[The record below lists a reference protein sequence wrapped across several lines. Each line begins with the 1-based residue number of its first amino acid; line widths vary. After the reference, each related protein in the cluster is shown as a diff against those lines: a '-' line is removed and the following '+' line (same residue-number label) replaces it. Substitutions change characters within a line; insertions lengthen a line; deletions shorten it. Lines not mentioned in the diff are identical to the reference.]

1 MPRLDNERDV
11 ITQVTVIEQM
21 TPQISST
28 PRYLA
33 IRGVSPSGPQEMLIS
48 ENAARELWA
57 RLAEMLPI
65 GDSQ

>member
-1 MPRLDNERDV
+1 MPRLDNERDI
-11 ITQVTVIEQM
+11 ITRVTVIEQM
-21 TPQISST
+21 TPQTSST

-33 IRGVSPSGPQEMLIS
+33 IRGVSPSGPREMLIS
-48 ENAARELWA
+48 EDAARELSV